1 MTASRTSPARGP
13 SGLFLPALAFAALV
27 VAVYAVPLFAR
38 RNFSGRD
45 LIAYNLPMESVIH
58 DAYARG
64 RLPVWSADVS
74 GGRPLMPNPNAGAL
88 YPVRALLSPLPF
100 PLSAKLFPVLHW
112 ILAGLGVLA
121 LCRACGRSAAAAWV
135 AAVTYVFSGVGV
147 SEVFFPHI
155 HPGMTL
161 LPWILWALARPAA
174 SSGRRILPLSCL
186 FALDFLAG
194 DVFTGSLAIASAAL
208 WIALE
213 PAPSPRG
220 RELAA
225 LAAAVGLGV
234 LAAAPQI
241 VATAL
246 WIPYT
251 NRAVLG
257 IKLSE
262 SIYFSI
268 HPLRLLELVVPYPY
282 GAAWDM
288 TLHSLWGWPL
298 FHGRSIGIFNTLYCG
313 AFAVVAAAVTWRSKE
328 RGARFSRVLLAISLA
343 VAVLPSLVPIA
354 WALGVASPLPLRN
367 PEKLAVAIVLALA
380 LLSGIAMDALRAR
393 GRVPRW
399 TLAVAVVLAL
409 AALGAHAAPAA
420 AGRLAVRAIGANS
433 AVGAPRAR
441 DSLPLSLIEAA
452 GLWIATVVA
461 AAGLSAGT
469 RRGLVAAL
477 VLLTA
482 VPIEANR
489 RIARSFR
496 QEEVLG
502 KTAFA
507 RYVSRRD
514 PEGAYR
520 TLGEALFRPA
530 SALAMA
536 HEDSTLLYSDF
547 SRRSWTQHTPALWKR
562 GTVINE
568 DFDVGDLSRI
578 ESLRKVAGMA
588 TGFRDSGAL
597 FGSLALKFGIR
608 YADQEPIA
616 GYRRVGG
623 DAFQSWDEH
632 GRAYPD
638 IRLLEA
644 WREVEGPLDALRALP
659 RLSEGEAVIE
669 SGRASGGAA
678 RPGRVRVLEKTP
690 ERLALE
696 LEAPDPT
703 WLFVLRAHW
712 PFRSILL
719 DGRAVE
725 AVPAQLAFSAVAVP
739 AGTHRLEWRE
749 RVPGLAA
756 SRFGPAL
763 FAAAAVGLGLAGRK
777 GAAA

>member
-1 MTASRTSPARGP
+1 MSAAPASPARGRA
-13 SGLFLPALAFAALV
+13 GLVLPALAFATLV
-27 VAVYAVPLFAR
+27 VAVYAVPLFSR

-100 PLSAKLFPVLHW
+100 PLSAKVFPVLHW
-112 ILAGLGVLA
+112 ILSGLGVLA
-121 LCRACGRSAAAAWV
+121 LALACGRSRAAAWV
-135 AAVTYVFSGVGV
+135 GAVTYVFSGVGV

-161 LPWILWALARPAA
+161 LPWILWALARPAEA
-174 SSGRRILPLSCL
+174 PWRRILPLACL
-186 FALDFLAG
+186 FGLDFLAG
-194 DVFTGSLAIASAAL
+194 DVFTGSLAIAGAAL

-213 PAPSPRG
+213 PAEAPRG

-225 LAAAVGLGV
+225 LGAGVGLGV

-268 HPLRLLELVVPYPY
+268 HPMRLLELVVPYPY
-282 GAAWDM
+282 GAASDM

-313 AFAVVAAAVTWRSKE
+313 AFAAVAVFVAWRARD
-328 RGARFSRVLLAISLA
+328 RGARFSRVLLGISL
-343 VAVLPSLVPIA
+343 VVSVLPSLVPIG
-354 WALGVASPLPLRN
+354 WALGVSSPLPLRN
-367 PEKLAVAIVLALA
+367 PEKLAVAIVLALS
-380 LLSGIAMDALRAR
+380 LLSGIAVDVLRAR
-393 GRVPRW
+393 RRLPRW
-399 TLAVAVVLAL
+399 TLAVAVVLTL
-409 AALGAHAAPAA
+409 AAVLAHVAPGT
-420 AGRLAVRAIGANS
+420 AGRLAVRAIGADA
-433 AVGAPRAR
+433 AVGAPRAS
-441 DSLPLSLIEAA
+441 DSLPLSLFEAA
-452 GLWIATVVA
+452 ALWTATVVA
-461 AAGLSAGT
+461 ISGLTGAT
-469 RRGLVAAL
+469 RRGLAAAL
-477 VLLTA
+477 VVLTA

-496 QEEVLG
+496 EEAVLG

-520 TLGEALFRPA
+520 TLGEALFRPI
-530 SALAMA
+530 SALSLAA
-536 HEDSTLLYSDF
+536 EDSTLLYSDF

-632 GRAYPD
+632 ARPFPD
-638 IRLLEA
+638 VRLLES
-644 WREVEGPLDALRALP
+644 WREVAGALSALQTLP
-659 RLSEGEAVIE
+659 RLGEGEAVLE
-669 SGRASGGAA
+669 SGRALAGAA
-678 RPGRVRVLEKTP
+678 RPGTVRVLEKTP

-703 WLFVLRAHW
+703 WLFVLRAYW

-719 DGRAVE
+719 DGRPVE

-739 AGTHRLEWRE
+739 AGAHRLEWRE
-749 RVPGLAA
+749 RVPGLAV
-756 SRFGPAL
+756 SGFGPAL
-763 FAAAAVGLGLAGRK
+763 FAAAAVVLALSRRGN
-777 GAAA
+777 AA